1 MTTDV
6 QVRGAP
12 KDSRPGAAVTT
23 SSRHERR
30 RAQRRESTFGY
41 AMIAL
46 SLLIVIVFTAAPIL
60 ASFVLSLFSWDVIS
74 PPSFVGLENFRSLI
88 GDRTVLH
95 SFQVTIV
102 LAVAIVLL
110 QLVLGL
116 SLAVLV
122 QQRRRKVTRT
132 FFRTAYYLPLLA
144 SGASVSIF
152 MGYLFDEKFGVV
164 NYYLGELGAPA
175 VPWLTSNLGAMV
187 TIVLVAVWQQLGF
200 TFILFVAALSSLPKD
215 ILEAAQIDGAGPV
228 RGLFGVKI
236 PLISP
241 TVFFAAVVGLINAM
255 QLFDQ
260 PYIMTHGGPGDATKT
275 TVIVIYETTFQ
286 NIEFGYGSAI
296 SVVLFLLLLLI
307 TGLQFLVARRWVFY
321 T

>member
-1 MTTDV
+1 MSTAV
-6 QVRGAP
+6 QLRPPPVEAP
-12 KDSRPGAAVTT
+12 GP
-23 SSRHERR
+23 SSH
-30 RAQRRESTFGY
+30 AQRRRLQRREGLFGY

-46 SLLIVIVFTAAPIL
+46 SLIVVVVCTAAPIL

-74 PPSFVGLENFRSLI
+74 SPVFVGLSNYRDLV
-88 GDRTVLH
+88 GDHTVLH

-102 LAVAIVLL
+102 LATVIVVA
-110 QLVLGL
+110 QLVVGL
-116 SLAVLV
+116 LLAVLV
-122 QQRRRKVTRT
+122 QQRQHKTTRT
-132 FFRTAYYLPLLA
+132 VFRTAFFLPLLA
-144 SGASVSIF
+144 SAASVSIF

-164 NYYLGELGAPA
+164 NYYLGELGLPGA
-175 VPWLTSNLGAMV
+175 PWLTSNLGAM
-187 TIVLVAVWQQLGF
+187 VAVWQQLGF

-215 ILEAAQIDGAGPV
+215 ILEAAAIDGAGPV
-228 RGLFGVKI
+228 RNLFSVKL

-241 TVFFAAVVGLINAM
+241 TIFFAAVVGLINAM

-296 SVVLFLLLLLI
+296 SVVLFLLLMLI
-307 TGLQFLVARRWVFY
+307 TGLQFLVSRKWVFY
-321 T
+321 S

>member
-1 MTTDV
+1 MSTAVQLRPPTDE
-6 QVRGAP
+6 VRN
-12 KDSRPGAAVTT
+12 T
-23 SSRHERR
+23 SSH
-30 RAQRRESTFGY
+30 AQRRRLQRREGLFGY

-46 SLLIVIVFTAAPIL
+46 SLTVVVVFTAAPIL

-74 PPSFVGLENFRSLI
+74 SPVFVGLSNYRDLV
-88 GDRTVLH
+88 GDQTVLH

-102 LAVAIVLL
+102 LATVIVAA
-110 QLVLGL
+110 QLVVGL
-116 SLAVLV
+116 LLAVLV
-122 QQRRRKVTRT
+122 QQRQHQTTRT
-132 FFRTAYYLPLLA
+132 IFRTAFFLPLLA
-144 SGASVSIF
+144 SAASVSIF

-164 NYYLGELGAPA
+164 NYYLGELGLTG
-175 VPWLTSNLGAMV
+175 VPWLTSNLGAMA

-215 ILEAAQIDGAGPV
+215 ILEAAAIDGAGPV
-228 RGLFGVKI
+228 RNLFSVKL

-241 TVFFAAVVGLINAM
+241 TIFFAAVVGLINAM

-296 SVVLFLLLLLI
+296 SVVLFLLLMLI
-307 TGLQFLVARRWVFY
+307 TGLQFLVSRRWVFY
-321 T
+321 S

>member
-1 MTTDV
+1 
-6 QVRGAP
+6 
-12 KDSRPGAAVTT
+12 
-23 SSRHERR
+23 
-30 RAQRRESTFGY
+30 
-41 AMIAL
+41 MIAL
-46 SLLIVIVFTAAPIL
+46 SLVVVVVFTAAPIV

-74 PPSFVGLENFRSLI
+74 SPEFVGLANFRELA
-88 GDRTVLH
+88 GDHTVLH

-102 LAVAIVLL
+102 LAAAIVAL
-110 QLVLGL
+110 QLSLGL
-116 SLAVLV
+116 LLAVLV
-122 QQRRRKVTRT
+122 QQRRHNATRT
-132 FFRTAYYLPLLA
+132 IFRTAYYLPLLA

-164 NYYLGELGAPA
+164 NYYLNELGAPA

-241 TVFFAAVVGLINAM
+241 TIFFAAVVGLINAM